1 MGELELVEKC
11 LRNDA
16 VAQRTLFETYAPK
29 MLAVC
34 MRYAKDKPQAEDV
47 LQIGFIKV
55 FSNLER
61 FSGKGSL
68 EGWIRRIM
76 VNASLDEIRKN
87 AKFLANQSVDDV
99 DYKLGVTQNVD
110 ANLLEEDLMKL
121 VQNLPVGYQT
131 VFNLYA
137 IEGFSH
143 KEIAEKLG
151 VTESTSKSQYSRAK
165 KLLQQAVEE
174 LGIGR

>member
-1 MGELELVEKC
+1 MGKLELVQKC

-16 VAQRTLFETYAPK
+16 VAQQTLFDTYAPK
-29 MLAVC
+29 MMAVC
-34 MRYAKDKPQAEDV
+34 MRYTKNKMQAEDV
-47 LQIGFIKV
+47 LQMGFIKV
-55 FSNLER
+55 FANLNK

-76 VNASLDEIRKN
+76 INTSLDEIRKN
-87 AKFLANQSVDDV
+87 KKFMTNQSVDEVGYKMGDSIGV
-99 DYKLGVTQNVD
+99 DD
-110 ANLLEEDLMKL
+110 ALLENDLLKL
-121 VQNLPVGYQT
+121 VQNLPTGYQT

-151 VTESTSKSQYSRAK
+151 VSENTSKSQYSRAK
-165 KLLQQAVEE
+165 KWLQQEINK